1 MHILCEL
8 VAAQEALLAE
18 DVDLER
24 QLEQR
29 AQGQPLVTLV
39 GIRGISLVVIVR
51 GRAASLTLAPPHPSP
66 YLVVSLDGAPELE
79 VFIPRG
85 VERLEDGL
93 AWVG

>member
-39 GIRGISLVVIVR
+39 GIRGIWLWSSLGV
-51 GRAASLTLAPPHPSP
+51 GQPPSP
-66 YLVVSLDGAPELE
+66 
-79 VFIPRG
+79 
-85 VERLEDGL
+85 
-93 AWVG
+93 

>member
-18 DVDLER
+18 DVELER

-39 GIRGISLVVIVR
+39 GVWGI
-51 GRAASLTLAPPHPSP
+51 G
-66 YLVVSLDGAPELE
+66 
-79 VFIPRG
+79 
-85 VERLEDGL
+85 
-93 AWVG
+93 

>member
-18 DVDLER
+18 DVELER

-39 GIRGISLVVIVR
+39 GIRGIGLWSSLGV
-51 GRAASLTLAPPHPSP
+51 GQHPSP
-66 YLVVSLDGAPELE
+66 
-79 VFIPRG
+79 
-85 VERLEDGL
+85 
-93 AWVG
+93 

>member
-51 GRAASLTLAPPHPSP
+51 GRVKVRARIRA
-66 YLVVSLDGAPELE
+66 
-79 VFIPRG
+79 RG
-85 VERLEDGL
+85 
-93 AWVG
+93 

>member
-18 DVDLER
+18 DVELER

-39 GIRGISLVVIVR
+39 GIPGIGLWPSLG
-51 GRAASLTLAPPHPSP
+51 GRAASLTLAPPHPSH

-79 VFIPRG
+79 VFLPRG

-93 AWVG
+93 A